1 MEPMIYLDYN
11 ATAPCA
17 PEVVETMLPCFGT
30 VFGNPASLHP
40 YGRSAALAVRRA
52 TTAVAELIGALP
64 EQILFTS
71 CATEANNHV
80 VRNAPPEG
88 GIIISNAEHASL
100 YAPARQH
107 GQVCCVAP
115 RVEEILAAVEPRT
128 VLVAL
133 NLANHETGELLP
145 EAETLSPALRERGI
159 ALHFD
164 ATQAVGR
171 IPVDVRRL
179 GCDTLA
185 FSAHKIYGPKGIGVL
200 FVRDPGKFRPLL
212 LGGGQQEG
220 LRAGTLN
227 VPGIVGMGKAAEL
240 AIEKGFP
247 SPALRDR
254 FEAQVAASGAAHK
267 VAAADRPRLPQTSC
281 LLLPGWDGAK
291 LVDLLGGAG
300 VAASSGS
307 ACSGGE
313 PSRILAAQGVDQ
325 LYAAGALRFSFG
337 RDTTA
342 EEADAAAR
350 ILLEL
355 IANHQHPG
363 VIDVGNY

>member
-17 PEVVETMLPCFGT
+17 PEVVEAMLPCFGT

-40 YGRSAALAVRRA
+40 YGRDAALAVRRA
-52 TTAVAELIGALP
+52 VMATAELIGALP

-71 CATEANNHV
+71 SATEGNNHV
-80 VRNAPPEG
+80 VRNASPEG
-88 GIIISNAEHASL
+88 EIVISNAEHASL

-107 GQVCCVAP
+107 GHMLCVAP
-115 RVEEILAAVEPRT
+115 RVEEIPGAVGPRT

-145 EAETLSPALRERGI
+145 EPETLYPVLRERGV

-179 GCDTLA
+179 GCDTMT
-185 FSAHKIYGPKGIGVL
+185 FSAHKLYGPKGIGVL
-200 FVRDPGKFRPLL
+200 FIRNPDKFRPLL

-220 LRAGTLN
+220 LRAGTPN
-227 VPGIVGMGKAAEL
+227 VPGIVGMGKAAAL
-240 AIEKGFP
+240 AMEKGHP
-247 SPALRDR
+247 SSALRDR
-254 FEAQVAASGAAHK
+254 FEALIAASGVTHK
-267 VAAADRPRLPQTSC
+267 IVAADRPRLPQTSC
-281 LLLPGWDGAK
+281 MLFPGQDGSK
-291 LVDLLGGAG
+291 LVDLLGEAG
-300 VAASSGS
+300 VAVSSGS
-307 ACSGGE
+307 ACSGGG
-313 PSRILAAQGVDQ
+313 PSRILAAQGVDP

-337 RDTTA
+337 RGTTA
-342 EEADAAAR
+342 EEVDAAAG